1 MLPMILKVQDDFTVA
16 ARFIRDYHRRKAL
29 AGEVPSRDELARHLK
44 PTLGVKVGRQVW
56 LKGRSIKHCL
66 DMGHGRMRCEEK
78 IDGEYCQIHVDLSKG
93 RDCIQ
98 IFSKSGKDSTRD
110 RAGLHEA
117 IRTSLRIGQPSCPL
131 KTGCILEG
139 ELVVF
144 SDKEEKI
151 LDFHKIRKYVSRSGR
166 FIGTDEDSQR
176 HSWEHLMIV
185 YFDALMIDDE
195 SLLGVKQSDRFKRLG
210 QLVTCKQ
217 GRSALVKSSIIDCNG
232 RNAASDLRRAFAKC
246 ITARREGLVLKA
258 DDPYFDFSTTR
269 RPYSCSC
276 IKLKKE
282 YVGSFGDVGDF
293 AVVGARYDAA
303 MAKTYGIPNLKWTHF
318 FIGCL
323 ENKEEVQRWSG
334 VPRFTVT
341 NVVELNATQLKYFM
355 SHVNPSCVPESEN
368 ESIFLRI
375 APGIDNGKRPS
386 MVFTEPPVFDIR
398 CFSFE
403 KAGNTGFW
411 GLRFPMVSKVHCDR
425 TYSETISFSEL
436 QEMAKLEKE
445 IPPPEDSQE
454 LLGFIAALEQ
464 ADPGGLPV
472 DAVSQ
477 LTESTISTV
486 MTPSSMQS
494 SAPPNC
500 ESPTLPHVL
509 ENHPISTLPSSVVGP
524 LTPPVSSAAK
534 PAELDGVPAAAERR
548 TTQTSRR
555 SPKRRLE
562 AQGAPRRSKSQKCTA
577 NPGLAASTSSQGGS
591 SPKRKSPSRTPRPLR
606 KAREPLADITSSSQ
620 PHDNLAPPRMARID
634 GVHSFYSPTMERPR
648 PSSFSQGP
656 AASTPRPLN
665 TATSSS
671 FRRPRVEIPDSQPSN
686 ESSIYTFQA
695 SKSDRPTKCIYC
707 PETCALTGI
716 SFLLAPCVSQTP
728 WLTEDL
734 LSSHGILNFTLNPED
749 WKRSRLKKVV
759 LVESRRKEATEALF
773 RRIEQAGFE
782 RRGGR
787 REYVPVFDWRLLEA
801 LTKEESECR
810 RSGKEQDSRF
820 DMKNSQSIWR
830 KYWIGLA

>member
-16 ARFIRDYHRRKAL
+16 ARLIRDYHRRKAL
-29 AGEVPSRDELARHLK
+29 AGEVPSRNELVRHLK

-66 DMGHGRMRCEEK
+66 DMSHGRMRCEEK
-78 IDGEYCQIHVDLSKG
+78 IDGEYCQIHIDLSKG

-117 IRTSLRIGQPSCPL
+117 IRASLRIGQPSCPL

-144 SDKEEKI
+144 SDREEKI
-151 LDFHKIRKYVSRSGR
+151 LDFHNIRKYVSRSGR
-166 FIGTDEDSQR
+166 FIGTDEDSQQ

-210 QLVTCKQ
+210 QLISCKQ
-217 GRSALVKSSIIDCNG
+217 GRAALVKSSIIDCNG

-269 RPYSCSC
+269 RPYNCSC

-323 ENKEEVQRWSG
+323 ENKEEVQRWRG

-341 NVVELNATQLKYFM
+341 NVVELNATQLKYFA
-355 SHVNPSCVPESEN
+355 SHVNPRYVPESEN
-368 ESIFLRI
+368 ESILLRI
-375 APGIDNGKRPS
+375 PPGIDNGKRPS
-386 MVFTEPPVFDIR
+386 MIFTEPPVFDIR

-411 GLRFPMVSKVHCDR
+411 GLRFPMVNKVHCDR
-425 TYSETISFSEL
+425 TYRETISFLEL
-436 QEMAKLEKE
+436 QEMAKLERE
-445 IPPPEDSQE
+445 MPPPEDSQE

-477 LTESTISTV
+477 LSESTISTV
-486 MTPSSMQS
+486 MTPSSTQS
-494 SAPPNC
+494 SAPPNF
-500 ESPTLPHVL
+500 ELSALPNIR
-509 ENHPISTLPSSVVGP
+509 ENYPIPTLPSSVAGP
-524 LTPPVSSAAK
+524 LTPPVSSVAR
-534 PAELDGVPAAAERR
+534 PAGLDGDPAATEQRNS
-548 TTQTSRR
+548 QTSRR

-562 AQGAPRRSKSQKCTA
+562 AQGSPRRSKSQKCTVD
-577 NPGLAASTSSQGGS
+577 PGLAASTSSQGGGS
-591 SPKRKSPSRTPRPLR
+591 SKKKSPSRTPRSSR
-606 KAREPLADITSSSQ
+606 KAREPLTDITSSSQ
-620 PHDNLAPPRMARID
+620 PHDSVAPPRMARLD
-634 GVHSFYSPTMERPR
+634 GVHSFCSPTMERLR

-656 AASTPRPLN
+656 AAFTPRPSH
-665 TATSSS
+665 TATNSS
-671 FRRPRVEIPDSQPSN
+671 FRQPRVEIPDSQPSN
-686 ESSIYTFQA
+686 QSSIYTFQA
-695 SKSDRPTKCIYC
+695 NKSDRPTKCIYC

-716 SFLLAPCVSQTP
+716 SFLLAPCVSRTP

-734 LSSHGILNFTLNPED
+734 LSSHGILDFTLNPED
-749 WKRSRLKKVV
+749 WKKSPLKKVV

-773 RRIEQAGFE
+773 RRIEQAGLK
-782 RRGGR
+782 RRRGR
-787 REYVPVFDWRLLEA
+787 REYVPAFDWRLLEA
-801 LTKEESECR
+801 LTKEESECG
-810 RSGKEQDSRF
+810 RSGKEQNSRF

-830 KYWIGLA
+830 KFWVGLA